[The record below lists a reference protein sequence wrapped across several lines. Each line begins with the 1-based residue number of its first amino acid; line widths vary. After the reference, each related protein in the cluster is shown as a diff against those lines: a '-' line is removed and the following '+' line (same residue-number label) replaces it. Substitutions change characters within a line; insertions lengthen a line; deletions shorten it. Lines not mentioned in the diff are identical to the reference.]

1 MDRAAVRDVIAKQSG
16 VISRTQALS
25 LGVNKG
31 QIDYRL
37 GLGDWVSV
45 YPRVYRAAVVPV
57 TPEQS
62 LRASAL
68 WVENGVLSGVGAAW
82 WWDLVSDPPRRWEF
96 QVETTT
102 RRTLQAGVCLLRR
115 WVDPYDVVTHR
126 DVAVLGKPLS
136 VLRAAV
142 ALDRARRGQGVRLID
157 RSKQQGEVSGIELFE
172 AFERN
177 RGTWGTTTMR
187 SLLERTGDRAH
198 SDLERLGVRLLTEAG
213 IVGFTV
219 NLSIRLTNG
228 RNAELDIA
236 FEEQRVA
243 IELDGF
249 RYHSSSESHAADL
262 RRQNDIIADGWTLL
276 RYAPDVLT
284 ENPGRFIRE
293 VRRALER

>member
-1 MDRAAVRDVIAKQSG
+1 MMAAQCG

-25 LGVNKG
+25 LGVSRG
-31 QIDYRL
+31 QINYRL
-37 GLGDWVSV
+37 RVGDWVAV
-45 YPRVYRAAVVPV
+45 YPRVYRAAVVPG
-57 TPEQS
+57 TPEQG
-62 LRASAL
+62 LRAAAL
-68 WVENGVLSGVGAAW
+68 WVENGVLAGVGAAW
-82 WWDLVSDPPRRWEF
+82 WWGLLADPPRRWEF

-102 RRTLQAGVCLLRR
+102 RRTVQSGICLLRR
-115 WVDPYDVVTHR
+115 WVDPYDVVVHR
-126 DVAVLGKPLS
+126 EIPILGRPLS

-142 ALDRARRGQGVRLID
+142 ALDRARRGHGVRLID
-157 RSKQQGEVSGIELFE
+157 RSKQVDAVSGAQLFE

-213 IVGFTV
+213 IVGFVV
-219 NLSIRLTNG
+219 NLAIRLANG
-228 RNAELDIA
+228 RTAELDIA

-249 RYHSSSESHAADL
+249 RYHSSSEAHAADL

-284 ENPGRFIRE
+284 ESPGRFIRE